1 MANQF
6 LLGIDNGGTMAKAA
20 LFSLDGRA
28 VAVAGA
34 KSETLA
40 PAPGWSEFDMR
51 QLWSAVAG
59 AVRQVLAVSSVAPH
73 EIACVACT
81 GHGNGIY
88 LVDAAGEPV
97 RPAIFSADT
106 RARGYVERWNADGI
120 GQIVRPKTMQ
130 SLWPGQPNALLAWL
144 RDHEPQAYARTRWVL
159 MCKDFIRLK
168 LTGQA
173 AAELTDMSGTSLMD
187 VGTAR
192 YDRDILA
199 RFGIEDAFDK
209 LPPLCLSA
217 DLCGEVT
224 PAAAAETGL
233 AAGTP
238 VAGGLFDIDA
248 CGLASALLDDRDVG
262 IVLGTWGINQYVSPA
277 PAADDDVFMTARYC
291 VPGQYLMIEASP
303 TSAGNLEWMIAQ
315 LLPDCAG
322 GGETPQADV
331 YDRVNEIIARRRP
344 EDSAVIFLP
353 FLYGSNSHPDATG
366 TLVGLS
372 SRCDRGDVL
381 RAVYEGVVF
390 AHQDHLQRLLNARRR
405 PERIRASGGA
415 TRSDVWMQ
423 IAADV
428 LQLPVEIPEGAELG
442 ALGAAICAAVA
453 VGLYPDYPSACAAMV
468 RIARRFEP
476 DPRRADVYRVKY
488 ERYRRLLAALHIA
501 WPELSTRGPGGG

>member
-1 MANQF
+1 MTDQF
-6 LLGIDNGGTMAKAA
+6 LLGIDNGGTLAKAA
-20 LFSLDGRA
+20 LFALDGRE
-28 VAVAGA
+28 VAVASV
-34 KSETLA
+34 KSELLA
-40 PAPGWSEFDMR
+40 PQPGWTEFDMH

-59 AVRQVLAVSSVAPH
+59 AVRQVLAISGVDPQQ
-73 EIACVACT
+73 IACVACT

-97 RPAIFSADT
+97 RRAIFSADT
-106 RARGYVERWNADGI
+106 RARSYVERWTADGL
-120 GQIVRPKTMQ
+120 GRAVRPQTMQ

-144 RDHEPQAYARTRWVL
+144 RDHEPQDFARTRWIL
-159 MCKDFIRLK
+159 MCKDYVRLK

-187 VGTAR
+187 VGRAR
-192 YDRDILA
+192 YDRGLLTQ
-199 RFGIEDAFDK
+199 FGLEDAFDK

-217 DLCGEVT
+217 DLCGTVT

-262 IVLGTWGINQYVSPA
+262 IVLGTWGINEYVSPT
-277 PAADDDVFMTARYC
+277 PAAGDEVFMTARYC
-291 VPGQYLMIEASP
+291 VPDRYLMVEASP

-315 LLPDCAG
+315 FLPDQR
-322 GGETPQADV
+322 GGEAPGGEG
-331 YDRVNEIIARRRP
+331 YERVNRLVAQTRP
-344 EDSAVIFLP
+344 EDSAAIFLP

-372 SRCDRGDVL
+372 SRYDRGHVL

-390 AHQDHLQRLLNARRR
+390 AHQDHLQRLLKARPR
-405 PERIRASGGA
+405 PARIRASGGA

-423 IAADV
+423 IAADS
-428 LQLPVEIPEGAELG
+428 LQLPIEIPDGAELG

-453 VGLYPDYPSACAAMV
+453 VGIYPDYPAACAAMV
-468 RIARRFEP
+468 RIARRFAP
-476 DPRRADVYRVKY
+476 DLSMADVYRVKY
-488 ERYRRLLAALHIA
+488 ERYQCLLATLQTA
-501 WPELSTRGPGGG
+501 WQGLSGAVPRLG